1 MNGAEN
7 DSLGAVARPFSA
19 PIVIPLGAPSAFA
32 AERKGDSTA
41 DLGHPRVAQVG
52 QAAPDA
58 VLSNRDKIVKIKTA
72 HGFFIPSSTP
82 RTTSDGTPRMVEVI
96 GATVTRD
103 K

>member
-1 MNGAEN
+1 VNGAEN

-58 VLSNRDKIVKIKTA
+58 VLSNRDKIVKINGTRLL
-72 HGFFIPSSTP
+72 HTILDTEDDFGWHSPDGG
-82 RTTSDGTPRMVEVI
+82 SDRSHCH
-96 GATVTRD
+96 TR
-103 K
+103 